1 MYNKKGQAAMEFLM
15 TYGWAILAAI
25 IAIGVLAYFGVFSPG
40 RLVGS
45 TGALNAPF
53 NMDAFALVSDDPDA
67 ECGGAAGNY
76 DCIKMEIT
84 QNAASTIDTFTPTIT
99 AKQGISGTPTWA
111 CTLTPT
117 IAAATLWTTG
127 EKRTLEC
134 HTSATSSWAAGSTI
148 SADITLSYELVGS
161 NIAQT
166 SSGSVRGVS
175 QGVS

>member
-1 MYNKKGQAAMEFLM
+1 MFKKGQAAMEFLM

-45 TGALNAPF
+45 TGAVNAPF
-53 NMDAFALVSDDPDA
+53 NMDAFALKSDDTGA
-67 ECGGAAGNY
+67 NCGGVGGDY

-84 QNAASTIDTFTPTIT
+84 QNSGSTLDAFTPTIT
-99 AKQGISGTPTWA
+99 AKQGISGTPTWV
-111 CTLTPT
+111 CTLTPA
-117 IAAATLWTTG
+117 ITTTWSTG
-127 EKRTLEC
+127 TKRTLEC
-134 HTSATSSWAAGSTI
+134 HTSVSTSWGAGDSV
-148 SADITLSYELVGS
+148 SADITLSYEIVGS

-175 QGVS
+175 Q